1 MLVLMLLLLLIKER
15 RSLVR
20 RFSGADWKPPLLV
33 ALAQLGS
40 AACARRRR
48 QSAKSRRNIG
58 LQLERM
64 EACLGRWFHR
74 LPVQSLRRC
83 LAALPALPRRF
94 SRYPAVAM
102 PSPLRAWSRR

>member
-1 MLVLMLLLLLIKER
+1 MLLLLLLIKE

-40 AACARRRR
+40 TARARRRR
-48 QSAKSRRNIG
+48 QSAKSRRNTG
-58 LQLERM
+58 RQLERM
-64 EACLGRWFHR
+64 EACLDIWFHP
-74 LPVQSLRRC
+74 LPVQSLRKC
-83 LAALPALPRRF
+83 LAALQALLRRF

-102 PSPLRAWSRR
+102 PSPLRAWSRQ